1 MPTSHRMCFQHMLCD
16 LCISRHNFGSASHG
30 AADMR
35 GPTLAAQSWRWQ
47 APKRAR
53 MHMAAPSPGRPGVAK
68 DDKLTVYV
76 GNLPYAAEEADLV
89 AHFEQAGSVVDVR
102 RGAAPDGAPTT
113 QSSALACPL
122 HVCFYWVGGRCR
134 AP

>member
-1 MPTSHRMCFQHMLCD
+1 M
-16 LCISRHNFGSASHG
+16 
-30 AADMR
+30 
-35 GPTLAAQSWRWQ
+35 QSWRWQ

-89 AHFEQAGSVVDVR
+89 AHFEQAGPVTDVR
-102 RGAAPDGAPTT
+102 RGAAPDGAPT
-113 QSSALACPL
+113 PL
-122 HVCFYWVGGRCR
+122 LPKITSDLHGTAVLWGTEG
-134 AP
+134 